1 MYSYFRKFL
10 TGLTVPQQYV
20 GVSLDDFE
28 SPLSV
33 FLSVS
38 GSDPVLDV
46 SHAHLLLGYRP
57 LIIAVV
63 CEPENNFFSTSDTV
77 ELYFTYQTFG
87 RDKDNHDAATIRSSY
102 LARLE
107 LRRVMLK
114 EFAGHKVVYYEGLY
128 GEHKFIRPFHQF
140 FNNLR
145 EKLRHDHP
153 GNVRL
158 PGNLYDQVRIA
169 YAVPRII
176 ALITVSDGERMN
188 MFPTDLHGPC
198 ANEHYFTSLRR
209 GGKANDQVEQ
219 QGRLALSS
227 VPVEELRTVHALG
240 KNHMKDMGVLGQ
252 FPQITGRSMVF
263 DIPLPSFA
271 LLYRE
276 LERID
281 SFDAGIHR
289 IHFYRVVNTRKV
301 REGRTL
307 AHIHQYYAQS
317 RIDNKL
323 PLNMLFR

>member
-1 MYSYFRKFL
+1 MYRYFKKFL

-20 GVSLDDFE
+20 GVSLEDFKN
-28 SPLSV
+28 PLSV
-33 FLSVS
+33 FLCVR
-38 GSDPVLDV
+38 GSDRVIDV
-46 SHAHLLLGYRP
+46 THAHVFLGYRP
-57 LIIAVV
+57 LIIAIV
-63 CEPENNFFSTSDTV
+63 CDPEKDFFSTFDTV
-77 ELYFTYQTFG
+77 QLYFIYPTFS
-87 RDKDNHDAATIRSSY
+87 RNNDNHDAATIRSSY
-102 LARLE
+102 LARLD

-114 EFAGHKVVYYEGLY
+114 EFAGRKVVYYEGLY
-128 GEHKFIRPFHQF
+128 GEHKFIHPFHQF
-140 FNNLR
+140 FNRQR

-169 YAVPRII
+169 YSVPRII
-176 ALITVSDGERMN
+176 SLITVSAGGRMN

-198 ANEHYFTSLRR
+198 ANEYYISSLRR
-209 GGKANDQVEQ
+209 GGKANDQVEE

-227 VPVEELRTVHALG
+227 VAVEEFRTVYALG
-240 KNHMKDMGVLGQ
+240 KNHMKEMEWLEQ
-252 FPQITGRSMVF
+252 FPSMTGRSITF

-289 IHFYRVVNTRKV
+289 VHFYRVVNMRKV

-317 RIDNKL
+317 RVDNKL
-323 PLNMLFR
+323 PLNMLLR